1 MQARGGASVRR
12 KLVSHSTHAAVIATY
27 NARTSMRS
35 LIDLPVAS
43 YLVRRIA
50 LLACGL
56 GLAVSAVAMQPIPAF
71 SEVKAGAV
79 PSVGVL
85 LARDGT
91 PLAERRLNPHVR
103 RLEWVGL
110 HSLSPSL
117 KEALLAAEDK
127 RFFEHSGVDWKAFA
141 GSLWHN
147 LWYDR
152 KRGAS
157 TLSMQVAGLL
167 DPELALG
174 RDGMPRRSLGQ
185 KWDQAL
191 AAQALEARWT
201 KEQILEAYLN
211 LAPFRGDLQ
220 GVHAAARALFG
231 KSPTELGRPEALI
244 LSVLLR
250 GPNAKPDVVAHRAC
264 VLAERLNA
272 PSACTAAQRLAAN
285 NLDRQHTG
293 PRWELA
299 SQAGRLLL
307 QHPGERLTTTLDADI
322 QRGVTSVLHRLGTL
336 EAAAVVLDNPTGEVL
351 AYVGAPD
358 YAAPDH
364 ALTPRNPGSLLSPF
378 AYGLALERRLIT
390 AASLMEE
397 SLANHAPTLPDERMW
412 VSVRRALVEG
422 MSDPAQAVGRLVAD
436 GLPDR
441 LRQADVDVR
450 GGSTELALLPLAA
463 LYRSLA
469 VGGQWQA
476 PRFLA
481 ASERPSRRVLRPE
494 ASFIVAD
501 MLAVPDA
508 DGNPQ
513 PFAFR
518 QYAADSRETLTV
530 GFSERFTIVLW
541 VAGLR
546 NAPQV
551 SGQAW
556 HDILRGLLR
565 GQTPSRPLPP
575 PGVVSSLVV
584 FEPPVE
590 SPRREWFIRG
600 TEVERVAVPRLLPR
614 IAQPLNGVLVDAMA
628 LMRDEGF
635 KVYFE
640 ATHMPEGARWR
651 LNGEDLGS
659 GERIAWRPVAGRHV
673 LELMSADGQVLD
685 SVIFAVRAP
694 LEPLQRPDQQPDS
707 Q

>member
-1 MQARGGASVRR
+1 
-12 KLVSHSTHAAVIATY
+12 
-27 NARTSMRS
+27 MR
-35 LIDLPVAS
+35 LPIHLPVAS
-43 YLVRRIA
+43 LLVWRIA
-50 LLACGL
+50 LLAAGL
-56 GLAVSAVAMQPIPAF
+56 GLAVSAAAVQPLPAF
-71 SEVKAGAV
+71 AEVKASAV

-110 HSLSPSL
+110 HSLSPAL

-157 TLSMQVAGLL
+157 TLSMQLAGLL

-250 GPNAKPDVVAHRAC
+250 GPNAKPEVVAHRAC

-272 PSACTAAQRLAAN
+272 PSACAAAQRLAAS

-299 SQAGRLLL
+299 SHAGRLLL
-307 QHPGERLTTTLDADI
+307 LQPGERLRSTLDAEA

-336 EAAAVVLDNPTGEVL
+336 ESAAVVLDNPTGEVL

-364 ALTPRNPGSLLSPF
+364 ALTPRNLGSLLSPF
-378 AYGLALERRLIT
+378 VYGLALERRLIT
-390 AASLMEE
+390 AASLLEE

-412 VSVRRALVEG
+412 VSVRRALAEG
-422 MSDPAQAVGRLVAD
+422 MSDPVQAVGRLVAD

-441 LRQADVDVR
+441 LRQADVEMR
-450 GGSTELALLPLAA
+450 GGTADLALLPLAA

-481 ASERPSRRVLRPE
+481 TSERISRRVLRPE

-501 MLAVPDA
+501 MLTVPDA

-513 PFAFR
+513 SFAIR
-518 QYAADSRETLTV
+518 QYAVDSREALTV
-530 GFSERFTIVLW
+530 GFSERFTIALW
-541 VAGLR
+541 VAGPR
-546 NAPQV
+546 NATQLG
-551 SGQAW
+551 SQAW
-556 HDILRGLLR
+556 HDILRGLQR
-565 GQTPSRPLPP
+565 GQTPSRALPP

-584 FEPPVE
+584 FEPSVE

-600 TEVERVAVPRLLPR
+600 TEVERVAVPRVLPR
-614 IAQPLNGVLVDAMA
+614 IVQPLNGVLVDAMA
-628 LMRDEGF
+628 LVRDEGF

-640 ATHMPEGARWR
+640 AANLPAGAWWR
-651 LNGEDLGS
+651 LNGDPVGR

-673 LELMSADGQVLD
+673 LELISAEGQILD

-694 LEPLQRPDQQPDS
+694 LDTPLQRPDQQPGS

>member
-1 MQARGGASVRR
+1 
-12 KLVSHSTHAAVIATY
+12 
-27 NARTSMRS
+27 MRS
-35 LIDLPVAS
+35 PVDLPVAS
-43 YLVRRIA
+43 SLVRRIA

-56 GLAVSAVAMQPIPAF
+56 GLAVSAAAVQPIPAF
-71 SEVKAGAV
+71 SEVRAGAV

-231 KSPTELGRPEALI
+231 KSPSELGRPEALI

-307 QHPGERLTTTLDADI
+307 QHPGERLTTTLDADT

-450 GGSTELALLPLAA
+450 GGGAELALLPLAA

-518 QYAADSRETLTV
+518 QYVADSRETLTV

-546 NAPQV
+546 NAPQIG
-551 SGQAW
+551 SQAW

-628 LMRDEGF
+628 LLRDEGF

-640 ATHMPEGARWR
+640 ATHMPAGARWR

-694 LEPLQRPDQQPDS
+694 LESLQRPDQQPDS